1 KAPSFRD
8 KYSEPTAKVEAR
20 IIHSRRSEF
29 RLAVILDATAF
40 RRSTYMYWQK
50 RFNENNPDEEI
61 AGLIRKIFEE
71 RKENYGDRRIGT
83 ELRNSGYMVNSKKI
97 VRIMRKLKLKCIK
110 FTRKSRKFSTY
121 KGTIGKVAK
130 NLINRRF
137 NTKIP
142 LQKITTD
149 TTEFKY
155 YVLG

>member
-1 KAPSFRD
+1 
-8 KYSEPTAKVEAR
+8 
-20 IIHSRRSEF
+20 
-29 RLAVILDATAF
+29 
-40 RRSTYMYWQK
+40 
-50 RFNENNPDEEI
+50 
-61 AGLIRKIFEE
+61 
-71 RKENYGDRRIGT
+71 
-83 ELRNSGYMVNSKKI
+83 
-97 VRIMRKLKLKCIK
+97 MRKLNIKCIK

-155 YVLG
+155 YVLGSDGRINIIRSEEHTSELQSRGLIVCRLLLEKNNKVQLLNSTRLITKTPRTDDE